1 MYSCIFNYLL
11 TVLSSVGL
19 QEMPY
24 KSKGIRAQWDEMTM
38 KRAVNAVIA
47 NKQFIKASA
56 RQYGVPLETLRRKV
70 IVARQ
75 GGGVLKKLGRP
86 TILPEE
92 AEAEL
97 SRILRDMESRLYG
110 LTPTDVR
117 RVVYKYVEK
126 NGMAHNFNKDT
137 EMAGRYWLEGF
148 LARHGELSVRQAES
162 VSIQRAI
169 GFNKPK
175 VDNFFSILKAL
186 LFDESG

>member
-1 MYSCIFNYLL
+1 MVCLWKRS
-11 TVLSSVGL
+11 
-19 QEMPY
+19 
-24 KSKGIRAQWDEMTM
+24 DE
-38 KRAVNAVIA
+38 KL
-47 NKQFIKASA
+47 
-56 RQYGVPLETLRRKV
+56 Y

-117 RVVYKYVEK
+117 RVVYKYVDK

-137 EMAGRYWLEGF
+137 QMAGRYWLEGF
-148 LARHGELSVRQAES
+148 LAHHGELSVRQAESRHGELSVRQAES
-162 VSIQRAI
+162 VSIQCAI

-175 VDNFFSILKAL
+175 ADNFFQY
-186 LFDESG
+186 

>member
-1 MYSCIFNYLL
+1 
-11 TVLSSVGL
+11 
-19 QEMPY
+19 MPY
-24 KSKGIRAQWDEMTM
+24 KSKGIRDQWDEMTM
-38 KRAVNAVIA
+38 KRAVNAVIV
-47 NKQFIKASA
+47 NKQFIKAAA

-117 RVVYKYVEK
+117 RVVYKYVDK

-137 EMAGRYWLEGF
+137 QMAGRYWLEGF

-162 VSIQRAI
+162 VSIQCAI

-175 VDNFFSILKAL
+175 VDNFFQY
-186 LFDESG
+186 

>member
-1 MYSCIFNYLL
+1 
-11 TVLSSVGL
+11 
-19 QEMPY
+19 MPY

-38 KRAVNAVIA
+38 KRAVNAVIV

-56 RQYGVPLETLRRKV
+56 RQYGVPLEMLRRKV

-126 NGMAHNFNKDT
+126 KWNG
-137 EMAGRYWLEGF
+137 
-148 LARHGELSVRQAES
+148 S
-162 VSIQRAI
+162 
-169 GFNKPK
+169 
-175 VDNFFSILKAL
+175 
-186 LFDESG
+186 